1 MRRPA
6 CQRLQIEK
14 ARQHACGLDFGLVA
28 ATVFACGRKE
38 LIDECPDLPGNGIRQ
53 VNGGI
58 GIDDVAQPNYVGPVL
73 PDVSLVSAVLDFQ
86 GSPKYEISYFSPN
99 AKFLK
104 IRNFWLN
111 IPILSNIRND
121 SFVFCG
127 TMKEVYFS
135 LRQACCAVLL

>member
-1 MRRPA
+1 M
-6 CQRLQIEK
+6 
-14 ARQHACGLDFGLVA
+14 DFGLVA

-86 GSPKYEISYFSPN
+86 GGEKYEISYFGLN

-104 IRNFWLN
+104 IRKPGDNMA
-111 IPILSNIRND
+111 ILLTIARKA
-121 SFVFCG
+121 FVFSR
-127 TMKEVYFS
+127 S
-135 LRQACCAVLL
+135 LSTICSGPHPAPSALP